1 VLQRVQ
7 SWEAITNGGIGTI
20 AIIGATVIAGSEPQA
35 EDRIRYRADIA
46 ADGYWPEPPSAW
58 SNHGVSRI
66 DDAKFFKLGDSLQ
79 RLNERGIS
87 MSDLIAIVYPS
98 EAKAEEVRQRLFK
111 LQKEYLIKLSD
122 AVIAVKTEAGP
133 VKLNQLVNMTAAG
146 AASGSFWGLLIGV
159 LFLNP
164 ILGVALGAAS
174 GALGGALA
182 DYGINDA
189 FMKELSANLQ
199 PGNAALF
206 VLIQEMTA
214 DKVLKEIQDAG
225 GVVLKTSLD
234 DSKEK
239 LLRDALA
246 KATAAESAAPPASST

>member
-1 VLQRVQ
+1 
-7 SWEAITNGGIGTI
+7 
-20 AIIGATVIAGSEPQA
+20 
-35 EDRIRYRADIA
+35 
-46 ADGYWPEPPSAW
+46 
-58 SNHGVSRI
+58 
-66 DDAKFFKLGDSLQ
+66 
-79 RLNERGIS
+79 